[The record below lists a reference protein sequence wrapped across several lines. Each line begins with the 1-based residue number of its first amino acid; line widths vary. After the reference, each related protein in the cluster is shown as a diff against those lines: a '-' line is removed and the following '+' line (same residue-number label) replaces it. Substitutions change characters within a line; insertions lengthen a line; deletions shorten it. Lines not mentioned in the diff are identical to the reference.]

1 MALGRAPRAADSSPQ
16 STTQHPEQPCSSLQ
30 TSQTRSAGVQARTRL
45 GRAQA
50 EPAGR
55 DISPNGPCLC
65 SLPPHAL
72 PPDPRSLLPRL
83 PPAALPSPQPPT
95 AGSVPVGAGR
105 SGAEHVSL
113 RRQARRE
120 APARGSRRSRGCG
133 AAGTGRAS
141 LLGGRGSG
149 RPLRAPGAGGRGG
162 RGIPAPCPAAG
173 GGARRGRSER
183 REAAAPTLASEPR
196 NQTRGPRVTQQV
208 EDSEAT
214 GAAGEGGREREGDRD
229 RSVCPG
235 QFCGQCRR
243 REPRCRRT
251 ICAPRSETAAS
262 GGPWGGTKQ
271 RAKQRIGAG
280 GDSGEV
286 VPKPQRG
293 DLETSE
299 VPRREPLESDEHLSG
314 AFPWQFS
321 SVSWAV
327 QLARRPCWLRNTP
340 APLVKGRM
348 CSSSSSSVRA
358 AAVAADP

>member
-1 MALGRAPRAADSSPQ
+1 MNRRL
-16 STTQHPEQPCSSLQ
+16 T
-30 TSQTRSAGVQARTRL
+30 VQV
-45 GRAQA
+45 
-50 EPAGR
+50 
-55 DISPNGPCLC
+55 SPNGPRLR

-113 RRQARRE
+113 RRQARV
-120 APARGSRRSRGCG
+120 AARAALSGSDA
-133 AAGTGRAS
+133 AAGHA
-141 LLGGRGSG
+141 GSG
-149 RPLRAPGAGGRGG
+149 RSRHGAPGGPGAAALPGPVALRSSAAAGRGVPCALPG
-162 RGIPAPCPAAG
+162 PAGAAG
-173 GGARRGRSER
+173 GGFLRLVPPQGEGPG
-183 REAAAPTLASEPR
+183 AAPTLAPEPR

-229 RSVCPG
+229 RSVWPG

-286 VPKPQRG
+286 VPKPQHG

-321 SVSWAV
+321 SVSLAV

-348 CSSSSSSVRA
+348 CSSSSSSARA